1 MSWTLRGRGDQGRA
15 VGLASPVYSAADNVA
30 EKSFRTDSVCLPAGE
45 YEFTLTVDGAGL
57 ARSALLAHG
66 GRLVEINGRAR
77 FSIPLP
83 SP

>member
-15 VGLASPVYSAADNVA
+15 VGLASPVYSAADKVA

-45 YEFTLTVDGAGL
+45 YEVTLNVDGAGL